1 MPTPSWVLILGGGTA
16 GSGPVKW
23 SSKALL
29 AGRATLPAS
38 RPASPR
44 RCPTGAR
51 RPVAIRQQRTTLA
64 KSSEDSSTSMTLDAS
79 GRSPGGPTP
88 PRHHASAVSRQVV
101 FRPAPPSAASSAR
114 VVQGGGSQ
122 ADMATEVGLRAV
134 ARKLCEVFPGAPRR
148 VRAAE
153 DGQEPVDGRSTAG
166 TRPGSPRSAVPTR
179 TARAAAMVFIAIPRR
194 AVIGKHR
201 QHVRGQ
207 QRVDVAAAGP
217 DLRGA
222 GRAGRGHH
230 RPRA

>member
-101 FRPAPPSAASSAR
+101 FRPAPASAASSAR

-153 DGQEPVDGRSTAG
+153 DGQEPVERASHGGRPARVSQVRGPHQDSTCRRHG
-166 TRPGSPRSAVPTR
+166 VHCNPTSGR
-179 TARAAAMVFIAIPRR
+179 HRQAPTARA
-194 AVIGKHR
+194 
-201 QHVRGQ
+201 
-207 QRVDVAAAGP
+207 
-217 DLRGA
+217 
-222 GRAGRGHH
+222 
-230 RPRA
+230 